1 MILRDVLLTLN
12 FYTLILKFLDIFLPR
27 VPENEEC
34 IVATHSRVGR
44 DTESNV
50 FWDDEEEEEEED
62 DRTYFL
68 PKVDTN
74 SNRYANLSPISG
86 LENSRQWFLVAQAHG
101 TTIQLFCLPLGWKQ
115 NNNEDNID
123 YEQYDMEGE
132 NNSQINTIPFYL
144 TSKLIL
150 PVGGKVLKIG
160 FYGDDGKSS
169 LSSGIDSG
177 TGMEGRQ
184 KIGFIYQKN
193 NSPLSAT
200 ELWTTTYDSLSWQPV
215 PFDPMLL
222 NVSQVDRNCSKEIL
236 PVSFGESHDEEDGI
250 LFANCKFKPH
260 RIFIIYTRYQNSR
273 RASASHVSPFPFSLN
288 NLTLAVPR
296 IKRSNHIGRF
306 LH

>member
-1 MILRDVLLTLN
+1 MNERKELVKVTVRNVLLTLN
-12 FYTLILKFLDIFLPR
+12 FCTLILKFLDIFLPR

-44 DTESNV
+44 DIESSV

-68 PKVDTN
+68 PKIDTN
-74 SNRYANLSPISG
+74 SNHYANLSPISG
-86 LENSRQWFLVAQAHG
+86 MENSRQWFLVAQAHG

-123 YEQYDMEGE
+123 YEKYDMEGE
-132 NNSQINTIPFYL
+132 NNSEINTIPFYL

-193 NSPLSAT
+193 SPSSAT
-200 ELWTTTYDSLSWQPV
+200 ELWTTTYDSLSWQAV

-236 PVSFGESHDEEDGI
+236 PVSLGESRDEEDGI
-250 LFANCKFKPH
+250 LFASCKFKHH
-260 RIFIIYTRYQNSR
+260 RIFIIYTLS
-273 RASASHVSPFPFSLN
+273 
-288 NLTLAVPR
+288 
-296 IKRSNHIGRF
+296 K
-306 LH
+306 